1 MYGNV
6 LCSALECLFAECP
19 AVETHIVEVCP
30 CIIDDVKAVGTVLFL
45 ARLIRKPLP
54 ISMKSRLPV
63 MAVKR
68 LPPICCNIVC
78 AIIFVVFRVLSAGGA
93 DTANLFKILAS
104 RQWVSVVAAT
114 LSHTPY
120 YTRS

>member
-1 MYGNV
+1 
-6 LCSALECLFAECP
+6 
-19 AVETHIVEVCP
+19 
-30 CIIDDVKAVGTVLFL
+30 
-45 ARLIRKPLP
+45 
-54 ISMKSRLPV
+54 
-63 MAVKR
+63 MAVNL
-68 LPPICCNIVC
+68 LPPICCNIVL
-78 AIIFVVFRVLSAGGA
+78 AIISVVFRVLSVGGA